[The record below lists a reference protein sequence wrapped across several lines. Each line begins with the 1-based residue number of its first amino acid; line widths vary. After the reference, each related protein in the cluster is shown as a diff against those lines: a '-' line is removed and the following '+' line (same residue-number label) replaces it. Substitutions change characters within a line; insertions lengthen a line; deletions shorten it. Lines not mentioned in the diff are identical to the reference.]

1 MDNELL
7 EKLVDD
13 FRQEIIKTWDAQ
25 TSLAMANRNV
35 EVRFNNYAEVVA
47 NYYCIDRRELFEQN
61 RLADYVTARQVL
73 YWLCRTGET
82 AVPISLSK
90 LGEWSN
96 QNHATLIHG
105 IKKISNA
112 VEYDKPTRNEVSA
125 IAEILGYQVIKI
137 GANYTTRK
145 IADDE

>member
-1 MDNELL
+1 MDKELL

-13 FRQEIIKTWDAQ
+13 FRQEIIKTWNAQ
-25 TSLAMANRNV
+25 TNLAVANRNV
-35 EVRFNNYAEVVA
+35 EVRFNNYTEVVA
-47 NYYCIDRRELFEQN
+47 NYYCIDRSKLFEQN

-73 YWLCRTGET
+73 YWICRTGES

-90 LGEWSN
+90 LAEWSS

-105 IKKISNA
+105 IKKISA
-112 VEYDKPTRNEVSA
+112 SIEYDKPTRNEVSA
-125 IAEILGYQVIKI
+125 IAEILGYKVIKI

>member
-1 MDNELL
+1 MDKELL

-13 FRQEIIKTWDAQ
+13 FRQEIIKTWNVKTKLVVA
-25 TSLAMANRNV
+25 TRNV
-35 EVRFNNYAEVVA
+35 EVRFNNYTEVVA
-47 NYYCIDRRELFEQN
+47 NYYCIDRSKLFVQN
-61 RLADYVTARQVL
+61 RLTDYVMARQVL
-73 YWLCRTGET
+73 YWLCRTGES

-90 LGEWSN
+90 LSEWSN

-105 IKKISNA
+105 IKKISAA
-112 VEYDKPTRNEVSA
+112 VEYDKSTRNEVLA
-125 IAEILGYQVIKI
+125 IAEILGYKVVKI

>member
-1 MDNELL
+1 MDKELL
-7 EKLVDD
+7 DKLVDD

-25 TSLAMANRNV
+25 TNLAVVNRNV

-47 NYYCIDRRELFEQN
+47 NYYCIDRSKLFIQN

-73 YWLCRTGET
+73 YWLCRTGES

-105 IKKISNA
+105 IKKISAA

-125 IAEILGYQVIKI
+125 IAEILGYSVVKI

-145 IADDE
+145 IEDDE

>member
-1 MDNELL
+1 MDKELL

-13 FRQEIIKTWDAQ
+13 FRQEIIKTWNAQ
-25 TSLAMANRNV
+25 ANLAVANRNV

-47 NYYCIDRRELFEQN
+47 NYYCIDRSKLFMQN
-61 RLADYVTARQVL
+61 RLSDYVTARQVL
-73 YWLCRTGET
+73 YWLCRTGES

-105 IKKISNA
+105 IKKISA
-112 VEYDKPTRNEVSA
+112 ALEYDKPKRNEVSA
-125 IAEILGYQVIKI
+125 IAEILGYSVVKI

>member
-1 MDNELL
+1 MDKELL

-13 FRQEIIKTWDAQ
+13 FREEIIKTWNAQ
-25 TSLAMANRNV
+25 TNLAAANRNV
-35 EVRFNNYAEVVA
+35 KVRFNNYAQVIA
-47 NYYCIDRRELFEQN
+47 NYYCIDHSKLFLHN
-61 RLADYVTARQVL
+61 RLADYVTARQTL
-73 YWLCRTGET
+73 YWLCRTGES

-105 IKKISNA
+105 IRKISDA
-112 VEYDKPTRNEVSA
+112 VEYDKPTHNDVSA
-125 IAEILGYQVIKI
+125 ICEILGYELLKI

-145 IADDE
+145 IAEDE